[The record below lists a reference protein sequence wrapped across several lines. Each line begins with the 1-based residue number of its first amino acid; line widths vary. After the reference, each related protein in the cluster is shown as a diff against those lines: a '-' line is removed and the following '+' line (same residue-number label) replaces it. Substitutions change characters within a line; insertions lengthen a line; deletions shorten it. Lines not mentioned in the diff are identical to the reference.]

1 MAQRLPARWT
11 EYAHLRFTRR
21 DPLKPVID
29 KVRTAELIRDNGLRG
44 PQVYGVF
51 ERVEDID
58 FAALPDR
65 FVLKPTGLNGKR
77 GVMLLERRAPRP
89 LLGRLADRLR
99 GRSAPAFWDAMQG
112 RPLDLADILAE
123 QNSWRAAHGGKRP
136 EPLRFIVEERILGE
150 NGADRIP
157 FDYKVYVFAGT
168 PRFVLQLDRNV
179 APPGAAFFDGD
190 FTPMARDDPRVTHG
204 AQTQYTPP
212 VVPRCAPDILATAA
226 TLSRALHTP
235 FISID
240 CYATPKGAVVGEIT
254 VAPGGPYTKAAFRFS
269 EAYDRQ
275 MGAWWTEAQ
284 AATGQPALLYDPSWS
299 SERRRKSGL
308 PLKLDAGKDAES
320 PGPASSG
327 PAG

>member
-1 MAQRLPARWT
+1 MALRPPLRWT

-44 PQVYGVF
+44 PQVYGVHD
-51 ERVEDID
+51 RVEDID
-58 FAALPDR
+58 FAALPER

-89 LLGRLADRLR
+89 LLARLADRLR
-99 GRSAPAFWDAMQG
+99 GRPAAAAFWDAMQG
-112 RPLDLADILAE
+112 RPLGLPEIIAE
-123 QNSWRAAHGGKRP
+123 QNSWRAAHGGKRG

-150 NGADRIP
+150 NGADAIP
-157 FDYKVYVFAGT
+157 FDYKVYVFAGQ

-179 APPGAAFFDGD
+179 SPPGAAFFDGD
-190 FTPMARDDPRVTHG
+190 FTPMAAGDPRVSHG
-204 AQTQYTPP
+204 AQSQPTAP
-212 VVPRCAPDILATAA
+212 VVPRCAADILATAA
-226 TLSRALHTP
+226 TLSRALRTP

-240 CYATPKGAVVGEIT
+240 CYATPRGAVVGEIT

-269 EAYDRQ
+269 EAFDRQ

-299 SERRRKSGL
+299 KERRRKSGL
-308 PLKLDAGKDAES
+308 PLKLDAAGPDSS
-320 PGPASSG
+320 PGPD
-327 PAG
+327 AG